1 MGSRTNRSYCSKV
14 PQQPLAQVP
23 VDAVWDWQT
32 QANCIERD
40 VSMFFHPTNERG
52 RTRRRREI
60 TAKSICFNCT
70 VRVECAD
77 YAIRAREPY
86 GVWGG
91 LTEAEREDIYD
102 TIPLDEYPRS
112 KGEGARKARL
122 AIDRAIEP
130 NAFSA

>member
-1 MGSRTNRSYCSKV
+1 
-14 PQQPLAQVP
+14 
-23 VDAVWDWQT
+23 
-32 QANCIERD
+32 
-40 VSMFFHPTNERG
+40 MFFHPTNERG

-91 LTEAEREDIYD
+91 LTEAEREDIYA

-130 NAFSA
+130 DAFSA